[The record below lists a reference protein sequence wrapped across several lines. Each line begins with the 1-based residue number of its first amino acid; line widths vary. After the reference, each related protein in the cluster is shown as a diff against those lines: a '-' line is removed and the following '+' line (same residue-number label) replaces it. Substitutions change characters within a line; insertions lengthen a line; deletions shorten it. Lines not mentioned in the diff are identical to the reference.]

1 MSDQAEGLR
10 SLFTRRTPTLVVVAG
25 SDVAKAAVALRI
37 ASEAAATGA
46 GTLIVDGTPGRV
58 ARVAGVHCRYE
69 LADVASG
76 DVAIGDVLRRVASG
90 VHLLPAARAL
100 GRANAFSDEESA
112 RVGVAFANGISRAF
126 SADGAATI
134 DRIVVHAADGRAT
147 RAIEAFGR
155 NAKAVIVAS
164 DDRASLHGAYF
175 EMKAL
180 AQAGVSHFELVAR
193 PAGTVRAA
201 LAYSNLEETAR
212 RFLDIELI
220 DGGSI
225 AWPAT
230 RDATTSLVTSI
241 LNSITEEEAYHA
253 AIG

>member
-10 SLFTRRTPTLVVVAG
+10 SLFARRAPTLVVVAG
-25 SDVAKAAVALRI
+25 SDVAKPAVALRI

-46 GTLIVDGTPGRV
+46 GALIVDGTPGRV
-58 ARVAGVHCRYE
+58 ARVAGVSCRYE

-76 DVAIGDVLRRVASG
+76 DVAVEDVLRRVASG
-90 VHLLPAARAL
+90 VCLLPAARAL
-100 GRANAFSDEESA
+100 NRAGAFTGEEHA
-112 RVGVAFANGISRAF
+112 RVAEAFANGISRAF
-126 SADGAATI
+126 SKDGARTI
-134 DRIVVHAADGRAT
+134 DRIVVHAADGRAA
-147 RAIEAFGR
+147 RAIEAFGP
-155 NAKAVIVAS
+155 NARAVIVAS

-180 AQAGVSHFELVAR
+180 AQAGVTRFELVAR

-212 RFLDIELI
+212 RFLDVELV

-225 AWPAT
+225 AWPEM
-230 RDATTSLVTSI
+230 RDATSSLVANI
-241 LNSITEEEAYHA
+241 LNSIHEEEAYHA